1 MNGRKVK
8 VSRKVPEK
16 KPLFRRCG
24 FPFLVI
30 YYRQDTDL
38 DRKEG
43 CFMDAQ
49 ERRQAVARRLEE
61 ARDPV
66 SAAALAREFSVSR
79 QIIVGDVALLRAGG
93 MDIAATPRGYVLPE
107 QPAGL
112 VRTLA
117 CRHNGEQMEAEL
129 NAIVDQ
135 GCTVIDVIVDHPI
148 YGQLTGAL
156 NLSNRYEVGQFISRC
171 QEYSAVPLSLLTE
184 GIHLHTVLCPSQEAF
199 DRVREALGALGVL
212 LED

>member
-1 MNGRKVK
+1 
-8 VSRKVPEK
+8 
-16 KPLFRRCG
+16 
-24 FPFLVI
+24 
-30 YYRQDTDL
+30 
-38 DRKEG
+38 
-43 CFMDAQ
+43 MDAQ

-135 GCTVIDVIVDHPI
+135 GCTVVDVIVEHPI
-148 YGQLTGAL
+148 YGQLTGSL
-156 NLSNRYEVGQFISRC
+156 ELKSRYDVSRFVAR
-171 QEYSAVPLSLLTE
+171 SAESAATPLSALTD
-184 GIHLHTVLCPSQEAF
+184 GIHLHTLLCPDEEAF
-199 DRVREALGALGVL
+199 CRVKAELKEKGFL
-212 LED
+212 LEEKD